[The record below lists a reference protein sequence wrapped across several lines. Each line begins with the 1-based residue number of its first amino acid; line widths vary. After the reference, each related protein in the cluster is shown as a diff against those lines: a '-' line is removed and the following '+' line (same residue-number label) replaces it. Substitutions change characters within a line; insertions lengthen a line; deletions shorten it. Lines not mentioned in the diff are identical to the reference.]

1 MSPWKTKKREY
12 LITATCL
19 KCRWEWSSRILFHIN
34 DKTKRIT
41 GWITRDIINLVALKM
56 QINFMSISWHIS
68 GQCDTIFSSEYEFL
82 FKTFQLF
89 KCHLFYN
96 CGNLL
101 LYRDK
106 AEGKISPYTRIRRD
120 GDDGGNVCP
129 HPVYAPCPVRLLCPF
144 KSLLLHF
151 EKRGGELDWNVSP
164 IDLKVTGQLNL
175 KKVF

>member
-19 KCRWEWSSRILFHIN
+19 TCRWEWSSRILFHIN

-41 GWITRDIINLVALKM
+41 GWITRDRINLVALKI

-101 LYRDK
+101 LCRDK
-106 AEGKISPYTRIRRD
+106 GGWKISPDYAHTQRQRWRRKRRSTS
-120 GDDGGNVCP
+120 GLRSMSSETAL
-129 HPVYAPCPVRLLCPF
+129 PV
-144 KSLLLHF
+144 
-151 EKRGGELDWNVSP
+151 
-164 IDLKVTGQLNL
+164 
-175 KKVF
+175 